1 MTHEEALAWAEQW
14 IDEWNRHD
22 VEAVLTHFADDVEF
36 CSPLVISVTG
46 EPTGI
51 VHGREAL
58 RDYWTRALAERPD
71 LHFDLDGVTV
81 GVDAIAIHYRNRG
94 RRTTEVAELVKRS
107 RPMDKEMKALARE
120 VTALQRKV
128 GKMQHKPAAS

>member
-1 MTHEEALAWAEQW
+1 MPTPDSAVFADDWVRAWN
-14 IDEWNRHD
+14 DHD
-22 VEAVLTHFADDVEF
+22 VEAVLAHFADDVEF

-58 RDYWTRALAERPD
+58 RDYWTRGLAERPD

-94 RRTTEVAELVKRS
+94 RRTTEVAVFDANGKV
-107 RPMDKEMKALARE
+107 ARGWGLYD
-120 VTALQRKV
+120 A
-128 GKMQHKPAAS
+128 G